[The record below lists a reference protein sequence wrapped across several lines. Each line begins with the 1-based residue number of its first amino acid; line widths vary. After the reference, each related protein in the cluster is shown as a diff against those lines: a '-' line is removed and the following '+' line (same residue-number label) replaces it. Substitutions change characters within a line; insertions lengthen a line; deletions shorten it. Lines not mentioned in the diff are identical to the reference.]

1 MGSQLKRSTLFCLF
15 VFVASYSIAHDTLN
29 ICSFNIQFLGHFK
42 DRNNE
47 FLAEVLSPFDI
58 VVIQEMVAP
67 PMDGVYPNGLAYK
80 QDLESASFVKE
91 MTKQGFQY
99 WLSEEDTGPS
109 RNHLVST
116 ASEWWISFYRP
127 DKVIPDSSRAYGFL
141 SKIRAANPTFER
153 VPYAFPF
160 SSIDGTSNF
169 TLISTHLRPGD
180 GSEDIKKRNQEIN
193 GVVDWIKKQ
202 TESNRDYYLLGD
214 CNIYTQS
221 ELKPFS
227 EIEFNSLNSDFHS
240 TNTKMYEDISKG
252 KAYDH
257 VFYTKHCAEEILPS
271 SFTVVDLFGLVQK
284 AGMTYTPYNHDQF
297 RTTFSDHVPISY
309 QIITGKDSDL

>member
-15 VFVASYSIAHDTLN
+15 VFVASYSIAQDTLN

-42 DRNNE
+42 DRNNV

-67 PMDGVYPNGLAYK
+67 PIDGVYPNGLAFK
-80 QDLESASFVKE
+80 QDLESATFVKE

-109 RNHLVST
+109 RNHLAST

-127 DKVIPDSSRAYGFL
+127 NKVIPDSSRAYGFL
-141 SKIRAANPTFER
+141 SKIRAGNPTFER

-160 SSIDGTSNF
+160 SSLDGSSNF
-169 TLISTHLRPGD
+169 TLISAHLRPGD
-180 GSEDIKKRNQEIN
+180 GSEDFLKRSQEIN
-193 GVVDWIKKQ
+193 GVVDWIQKQ
-202 TESNRDYYLLGD
+202 KETNKDFYLLGD
-214 CNIYTQS
+214 CNIYVEK
-221 ELKPFS
+221 ELKPFHEKGFS
-227 EIEFNSLNSDFHS
+227 SLNDQCKS
-240 TNTKMYEDISKG
+240 TNTKMYEDSLKG
-252 KAYDH
+252 KPYDH
-257 VFYTKHCAEEILPS
+257 VFYTTYCIEEILPS
-271 SFTVVDLFGLVQK
+271 SFTVVDFFGLVQK
-284 AGMTYTPYNHDQF
+284 AGMTFTPYNHDQF

-309 QIITGKDSDL
+309 QIVTGKDSDL

>member
-1 MGSQLKRSTLFCLF
+1 MGSQLKRSTLFCFFL
-15 VFVASYSIAHDTLN
+15 FVASFSIAQDTLN

-67 PMDGVYPNGLAYK
+67 PVNGVYPNGLAYK
-80 QDLESASFVKE
+80 QDLESASFLKE
-91 MTKQGFQY
+91 MTKRGFQY
-99 WLSEEDTGPS
+99 WLSEEDTGPA
-109 RNHLVST
+109 RNHLAST

-160 SSIDGTSNF
+160 SSSDGSSNF
-169 TLISTHLRPGD
+169 TLISAHLRPGD
-180 GSEDIKKRNQEIN
+180 GSEDFLKRSQEIN
-193 GVVDWIKKQ
+193 GVVDWIQKQ
-202 TESNRDYYLLGD
+202 TETNKDFYLLGD
-214 CNIYTQS
+214 CNIYVEK
-221 ELKPFS
+221 ELKPFHEKGFS
-227 EIEFNSLNSDFHS
+227 SLNDKCQS
-240 TNTKMYEDISKG
+240 TNTKMYEDELKG
-252 KAYDH
+252 KPYDH
-257 VFYTKHCAEEILPS
+257 VFYTTHSIEDILPS

-284 AGMTYTPYNHDQF
+284 AGMTFTPYNHDQF

-309 QIITGKDSDL
+309 QIVTGKDSDL